1 MALPR
6 VLLILPLFAA
16 SMLGLRILIQNAPST
31 DNQCQ
36 IKMAIPKSVA
46 ELSELN
52 LCLRQHY
59 DNNYLYM
66 LTLFSTVYIIK
77 QAFCIPGS
85 VILVSI
91 RHDGDAISVSRY
103 SSLTTVLSAIT
114 FQNLIAG
121 SLFGSGLGLLLV
133 CTLSSIGVSAC
144 YLLSKVC
151 GVETFLMN
159 YFPSTLRSS
168 KNTVGNLVQNNKHQ
182 LWYLLLILR
191 IIPITPNWLLNLLAP
206 VFNIPLWTFM
216 YTTFLG
222 LMPYNYICCQSG
234 ETLSS
239 INSLEEIFTLKTTL
253 QLTSI
258 AVVMVIVK
266 VASKFCKI
274 NT

>member
-1 MALPR
+1 MAFPR
-6 VLLILPLFAA
+6 VLLVVPLFAT
-16 SMLGLRILIQNAPST
+16 SILSLYFLIQNAPPT
-31 DNQCQ
+31 DNQCR
-36 IKMAIPKSVA
+36 IKMAIPKSIA
-46 ELSELN
+46 ELMELN
-52 LCLRQHY
+52 LCLRKHY

-66 LTLFSTVYIIK
+66 LILFSTVYIIK

-85 VILVSI
+85 IIL
-91 RHDGDAISVSRY
+91 
-103 SSLTTVLSAIT
+103 
-114 FQNLIAG
+114 NLIAG
-121 SLFGSGLGLLLV
+121 SLFGSVLGLLLV

-151 GVETFLMN
+151 GIETFLMN
-159 YFPSTLRSS
+159 YFPSVLTSW
-168 KNTVGNLVQNNKHQ
+168 KTTVGNLVKNNEHQ
-182 LWYLLLILR
+182 LWYLLLVLR

-206 VFNIPLWTFM
+206 VFGIPLWTLM
-216 YTTFLG
+216 YTTFFG

-239 INSLEEIFTLKTTL
+239 INSLEEIFTLRTTL

-258 AVVMVIVK
+258 AVVMVVVK

>member
-16 SMLGLRILIQNAPST
+16 SMLGLRILVQNAPST

-36 IKMAIPKSVA
+36 IKMTIPKSIA

-85 VILVSI
+85 VIL
-91 RHDGDAISVSRY
+91 
-103 SSLTTVLSAIT
+103 
-114 FQNLIAG
+114 NLIAG

-159 YFPSTLRSS
+159 YFPGTLRSS

>member
-6 VLLILPLFAA
+6 VLLILPLFGA

-36 IKMAIPKSVA
+36 IKMVIPKSIA

-85 VILVSI
+85 VIL
-91 RHDGDAISVSRY
+91 
-103 SSLTTVLSAIT
+103 
-114 FQNLIAG
+114 NLIAG

-159 YFPSTLRSS
+159 YFP
-168 KNTVGNLVQNNKHQ
+168 G
-182 LWYLLLILR
+182 
-191 IIPITPNWLLNLLAP
+191 
-206 VFNIPLWTFM
+206 
-216 YTTFLG
+216 
-222 LMPYNYICCQSG
+222 
-234 ETLSS
+234 
-239 INSLEEIFTLKTTL
+239 TLKL
-253 QLTSI
+253 
-258 AVVMVIVK
+258 VK
-266 VASKFCKI
+266 KNCGKSGAK
-274 NT
+274 

>member
-6 VLLILPLFAA
+6 VLLVIPLFAV
-16 SMLGLRILIQNAPST
+16 SILGLRILVQNAPT
-31 DNQCQ
+31 TNYQCQ
-36 IKMAIPKSVA
+36 LKLELPKSKA
-46 ELSELN
+46 ELAELN
-52 LCLRQHY
+52 SCLKKHY
-59 DNNYLYM
+59 DNNFLYM

-85 VILVSI
+85 IIL
-91 RHDGDAISVSRY
+91 
-103 SSLTTVLSAIT
+103 
-114 FQNLIAG
+114 NLIAG
-121 SLFGSGLGLLLV
+121 SLFGSSLGLLLV
-133 CTLSSIGVSAC
+133 STLSSIGVTAC

-159 YFPSTLRSS
+159 YFPGTLTSS

-182 LWYLLLILR
+182 LWYLLLVLR

-206 VFNIPLWTFM
+206 VFSIPLWTFT

-239 INSLEEIFTLKTTL
+239 IDSLEEIFTLKTTL

-266 VASKFCKI
+266 IASKFCQI

>member
-6 VLLILPLFAA
+6 VLLVIPIFAVSIFGLHILV
-16 SMLGLRILIQNAPST
+16 QNAPIT
-31 DNQCQ
+31 DSQCH
-36 IKMAIPKSVA
+36 IKMAIPKSMA
-46 ELSELN
+46 ELTELN
-52 LCLRQHY
+52 LCLRKHY
-59 DNNYLYM
+59 DNNVLYM

-85 VILVSI
+85 VIL
-91 RHDGDAISVSRY
+91 
-103 SSLTTVLSAIT
+103 
-114 FQNLIAG
+114 NLIAG

-159 YFPSTLRSS
+159 YFPNALSSS
-168 KNTVGNLVQNNKHQ
+168 KNTMGNLVQNNKHQ

-206 VFNIPLWTFM
+206 VFGIPLWTFM

-258 AVVMVIVK
+258 AVVMVVIK